1 MGAVIFLK
9 AAGNVSK
16 FAILFVRDDYL
27 RITRYLFLRYVSR
40 LKTTVRTKLN
50 FFRNNCRMKTGPR
63 LYGAHIY
70 LNGEI
75 NFGAWNILEYS
86 VHFGTVWV
94 IGKFS
99 AFSGGSKFP
108 HFEKFL
114 ENNFS

>member
-27 RITRYLFLRYVSR
+27 RITRYLFLKYVSR
-40 LKTTVRTKLN
+40 QEKILRTKLN

-70 LNGEI
+70 LLNREM
-75 NFGAWNILEYS
+75 NFGAWNIFNIPYTS
-86 VHFGTVWV
+86 VQFG
-94 IGKFS
+94 
-99 AFSGGSKFP
+99 
-108 HFEKFL
+108 
-114 ENNFS
+114 